1 MKIEIL
7 RSYGVTGA
15 NGTLSIDG
23 VEICSTIELPWKE
36 NATGVSCVPE
46 GKYEVKRRY
55 SEKHGK
61 HLILLNVPGREL
73 ILFHP
78 ANNALQELRGCIAP
92 VSKTAGFGRGILSRA
107 AFRKLID
114 LTYQAFDNNDS
125 VFLTIKS

>member
-1 MKIEIL
+1 MEIL
-7 RSYGVTGA
+7 IDRDYGLTGA
-15 NGTLSIDG
+15 NGILSVDG
-23 VEICSTIELPWKE
+23 VDICSTIELPWKE

-46 GKYEVKRRY
+46 GKYEIKKRY

-92 VSKTAGFGRGILSRA
+92 VSKTVGFGRGILSRV

-114 LTYQAFDNNDS
+114 LTYQAFDNNEK